1 MLEAPA
7 RAALAGRTMSRFL
20 IAAALSAAIPAIAT
34 AQTKPQTNTSTEE
47 KAFDA
52 VAAWDE
58 FEELLR
64 GRYAYI
70 ERDDVDVEAQ
80 LARSKELAAQVADE
94 AEFRSLVHRT
104 ALTFMDPHLIVGPF
118 TDEDYAIVMTAA
130 EMDARFEG
138 GVLRIADIRRDS
150 PAFAAGIRTG
160 DAILAVDGVA
170 PHEAARRPFGAVL
183 PEPTSAQFDYGATLA
198 VNGRRG
204 HARTLTVQSASG
216 ETREVTLAS
225 TSDFLRTLRDR
236 DIVSVDFVGK
246 GKDVAHLRIANALG
260 NNDLITAF
268 DAAMEQAAG
277 AKALILDLR
286 DTPSGGNTEVGRS
299 IIGHFVTEVS
309 PYQMHRI
316 PALERE
322 FTVPRQFV
330 EYVFPR
336 GPHFAGPVAVLHGR
350 WTGSMGEG
358 VVIGMDAAAPNAVT
372 IGSDMGDLLGALWNF
387 TLEKS
392 HARVDLGGEAMF
404 HVDGTP
410 REDYVAD
417 IPVTPADSTPNG
429 SDPAVAAALDY
440 FASLAK
446 N

>member
-1 MLEAPA
+1 MLDAPA

-118 TDEDYAIVMTAA
+118 TDEDYAIIMTAA

-170 PHEAARRPFGAVL
+170 PREAARRPFGAVL

-204 HARTLTVQSASG
+204 HARTLMVQSASG

-225 TSDFLRTLRDR
+225 TSDFQRTLRDR
-236 DIVSVDFVGK
+236 EIVSVDFVGK
-246 GKDVAHLRIANALG
+246 GKDIAHLRIANALG

-277 AKALILDLR
+277 AKALVLDLR

-392 HARVDLGGEAMF
+392 KARVDLGGESMF

-417 IPVTPADSTPNG
+417 IAVTPADSAPDG
-429 SDPAVAAALDY
+429 SDPALAAALDY